1 VGVKL
6 RSRVKFGL
14 FSGLGNLMGSKVRIS
29 IFEAYLQSLASENGT
44 SEFEISPFIKSISTG
59 TEIPSK

>member
-1 VGVKL
+1 
-6 RSRVKFGL
+6 
-14 FSGLGNLMGSKVRIS
+14 MGSKVRIP

-59 TEIPSK
+59 TEIPSNLDFKKEYSDYLQEKYK

>member
-1 VGVKL
+1 
-6 RSRVKFGL
+6 
-14 FSGLGNLMGSKVRIS
+14 MGSKVRIS

-59 TEIPSK
+59 TEIPSNLDFKKEYSDYLQEKYK